1 MKSHQDLFSLKFTSL
16 IVLIFFILIGCHQKT
31 NKTSTQNHV
40 ITPTYAKGFVYEQ
53 YKKYTKVIVKTPYK
67 GATTPYEYIIIK
79 GDTIIKPSHDN
90 QIIIST
96 PLKKIIAT
104 STTQIPVLEALKSEQ
119 LLKGYPNTDFISSK
133 KTRALIDNG
142 SIIDIGHEEHMNT
155 EMVLDINPD
164 ILFAFAVNNINK
176 NFTTLKK
183 AGIPIVIDASW
194 LEETPL
200 GRAEWILFFSLF
212 LDKEKEAKL
221 VFDEIVNS
229 YQSALKTIPKNI
241 DKPHILYGGIYN
253 DIWYTPAGDSYVAQ
267 IMKDADTHYYWE
279 NTSTTGSLSLQ
290 FEEVFVTAKNA
301 DFWFAPGYASN
312 KEALANKNKHYQQ
325 FKPYKTNNIYT
336 YSNTVGATGGMLFF
350 ELGALRP
357 DYILK
362 DFIKICH
369 PELLP
374 NYETTFFKRLE

>member
-1 MKSHQDLFSLKFTSL
+1 MKFFTPL
-16 IVLIFFILIGCHQKT
+16 FILCTLIACQPKADKKT
-31 NKTSTQNHV
+31 KNNKL
-40 ITPTYAKGFVYEQ
+40 IKPEYAKGFEYE
-53 YKKYTKVIVKTPYK
+53 KHEKHIKIIVKTPYK

-79 GDTIIKPSHDN
+79 GDTIIKSSNEN
-90 QIIIST
+90 QIVIHT

-104 STTQIPVLEALKSEQ
+104 STTQIPVLEALKSEK
-119 LLKGYPNTDFISSK
+119 LLKGYPNTQFVSSP

-142 SIIDIGHEEHMNT
+142 SVIDVGHEEHMNT
-155 EMVLDINPD
+155 EMVLDIQPD
-164 ILFAFAVNNINK
+164 ILFSFAVNNINK

-200 GRAEWILFFSLF
+200 GRAEWIKFFALF
-212 LDKEKEAKL
+212 LNKEKEADL
-221 VFDEIVNS
+221 VFNQIEKS
-229 YQSALKTIPKNI
+229 YQKALKTIPSNI
-241 DKPHILYGGIYN
+241 SKPNILYGGIYN
-253 DIWYTPAGDSYVAQ
+253 GIWYTPAGDSYVAQ
-267 IMKDADTHYYWE
+267 IMKDAGTNYYWQ
-279 NTSTTGSLSLQ
+279 NTESTGSLALQ
-290 FEEVFVTAKNA
+290 FEEVFIKAKDA
-301 DFWFAPGYASN
+301 DFWFAPGYAIN
-312 KEALANKNKHYQQ
+312 KKALADISKHYTS
-325 FKPYKTNNIYT
+325 FKPFTTNNIYT

-357 DYILK
+357 DLILK